1 MCRRVC
7 YALPP
12 PLLLLLLCAAH
23 QARGRDLPQ
32 YLKACSEKDPNV
44 NECALKNG
52 RAAIPYLVKGDPSIR
67 LLPMDPQ
74 QITEMVVDDKGL
86 KFIMRD
92 IVVLGQANVQLQD
105 VRVLLKEKRLE
116 IDLFFPMLDMSFKYN
131 VSGKVL
137 VLPLDGSGTGTMKLE
152 NLTVSYIINYEPFN
166 KGGTDYMKAT
176 VVDSRGEVGHLTINL
191 QNLFNGD
198 KFLGENTNKVLNEN
212 WKALVEEV
220 GPAMYESDRAIAQNL
235 VDTLFDG
242 VPYRKVVLE

>member
-12 PLLLLLLCAAH
+12 LLLLLLLCAAH

-52 RAAIPYLVKGDPSIR
+52 RAAIPYLVK
-67 LLPMDPQ
+67 
-74 QITEMVVDDKGL
+74 
-86 KFIMRD
+86 
-92 IVVLGQANVQLQD
+92 
-105 VRVLLKEKRLE
+105 
-116 IDLFFPMLDMSFKYN
+116 
-131 VSGKVL
+131 
-137 VLPLDGSGTGTMKLE
+137 E

>member
-7 YALPP
+7 YALPLP
-12 PLLLLLLCAAH
+12 MLLLLLCAAH

-32 YLKACSEKDPNV
+32 YLKACSEKDSNL

-105 VRVLLKEKRLE
+105 VRVLLKERRLE

-137 VLPLDGSGTGTMKLE
+137 VLPLDGSGTGTMK
-152 NLTVSYIINYEPFN
+152 
-166 KGGTDYMKAT
+166 
-176 VVDSRGEVGHLTINL
+176 
-191 QNLFNGD
+191 
-198 KFLGENTNKVLNEN
+198 LGENTNKVLNEN

>member
-12 PLLLLLLCAAH
+12 LLLLLLLCAAH

-92 IVVLGQANVQLQD
+92 MVVLGQANVQLQD
-105 VRVLLKEKRLE
+105 VRVLLKERRLE
-116 IDLFFPMLDMSFKYN
+116 MDLFFPMLDMSFKYN

-137 VLPLDGSGTGTMKLE
+137 VLPLDGSGTGTMKL
-152 NLTVSYIINYEPFN
+152 
-166 KGGTDYMKAT
+166 
-176 VVDSRGEVGHLTINL
+176 
-191 QNLFNGD
+191 
-198 KFLGENTNKVLNEN
+198 GENTNKVLNEN

-220 GPAMYESDRAIAQNL
+220 GPAIYESYRAIAQNL

>member
-137 VLPLDGSGTGTMKLE
+137 VLPLDGSGTGTMKL
-152 NLTVSYIINYEPFN
+152 
-166 KGGTDYMKAT
+166 
-176 VVDSRGEVGHLTINL
+176 
-191 QNLFNGD
+191 
-198 KFLGENTNKVLNEN
+198 GENTNKVLNEN